1 MQEFMQL
8 NRNLKLRTL
17 TVFLAALLNSSI
29 FPNMTIYYS
38 HYFGRFITGILL
50 MLISGVSFVAGMY
63 GGHLADVYGRKPI
76 MLTGGLLLT
85 TGYVIAAAANNPL
98 LVSPQITFF
107 AFLIASVGGS
117 LADPAEQAM
126 MIDASTAANRKFVYA
141 LIYWI
146 INISVMLGAALGGW
160 FFRDYLLEL
169 LLALIAF
176 SLFNLAIV
184 RFGMSETMTEATQTS
199 SSVWGALKSYL
210 NVLADRRY
218 MLFIIGSVLLAIVT
232 RQPDYYL
239 AVHLGADFHT
249 TTLFGI
255 TIYGQRML
263 SIVTLVNT
271 VMIVTMMSLF
281 TRLTDKWSLV
291 KTNAVGAVLFAV
303 GFAFSFV
310 TSTLWPLIAAA
321 VILTLGEMISVPAN
335 QTLRADMMNPAKIG
349 AYSGLMSVVSPIA
362 AIFAGLLVSASSIF
376 GNYGMAVLMLV
387 FGGLSIL
394 ATTKAARMRA
404 NW

>member
-160 FFRDYLLEL
+160 FFRDYLLEM

-291 KTNAVGAVLFAV
+291 KANAVGAVLFAV

>member
-169 LLALIAF
+169 LLALIAV

-291 KTNAVGAVLFAV
+291 KANAVGAVLFAV

-376 GNYGMAVLMLV
+376 GNYGMAVLMLI

>member
-1 MQEFMQL
+1 MQL

-160 FFRDYLLEL
+160 FFRDYLLEM

-291 KTNAVGAVLFAV
+291 KANAVGAVLFAV

>member
-1 MQEFMQL
+1 
-8 NRNLKLRTL
+8 
-17 TVFLAALLNSSI
+17 
-29 FPNMTIYYS
+29 
-38 HYFGRFITGILL
+38 
-50 MLISGVSFVAGMY
+50 
-63 GGHLADVYGRKPI
+63 
-76 MLTGGLLLT
+76 
-85 TGYVIAAAANNPL
+85 
-98 LVSPQITFF
+98 
-107 AFLIASVGGS
+107 
-117 LADPAEQAM
+117 M

-169 LLALIAF
+169 LLALIAV

-291 KTNAVGAVLFAV
+291 KANAVGAVLFAV

-376 GNYGMAVLMLV
+376 GNYGMAVLMLI

>member
-1 MQEFMQL
+1 MQL

-291 KTNAVGAVLFAV
+291 KANAVGAVLFAV